1 MGQRRDDRP
10 NAGVMT
16 PRTAALL
23 MMCDTSDDS
32 QRESLGGLL
41 LAGGAGV
48 EIQWLSERLAVA
60 FIGPSDL
67 ALDPETVQ

>member
-1 MGQRRDDRP
+1 M
-10 NAGVMT
+10 
-16 PRTAALL
+16 PRTADLL
-23 MMCDTSDDS
+23 VMCDIDDDA

-48 EIQWLSERLAVA
+48 ELQWLSERLAVA
-60 FIGPSDL
+60 MIVPADL

>member
-1 MGQRRDDRP
+1 
-10 NAGVMT
+10 MT
-16 PRTAALL
+16 PRTADLL
-23 MMCDTSDDS
+23 VMCDTSDDA
-32 QRESLGGLL
+32 QRESLGELL

-67 ALDPETVQ
+67 ENSSEPLQWP